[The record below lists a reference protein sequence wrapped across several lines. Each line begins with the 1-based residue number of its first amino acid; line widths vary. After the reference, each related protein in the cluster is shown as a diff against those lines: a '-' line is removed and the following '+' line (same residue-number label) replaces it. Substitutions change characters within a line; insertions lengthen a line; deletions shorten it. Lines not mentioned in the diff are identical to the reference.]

1 MVSKSTDDLALSK
14 ASATKPYGRH
24 SSDIAMRLNRETGS
38 LTKNAL
44 RRRWKLQVMK
54 AISSELG
61 IGISDI
67 RRLLGK
73 SEFDELVDE
82 AYETSA
88 TNPEAGTKRLLEK
101 ILSKYGVELDRN
113 RQ

>member
-1 MVSKSTDDLALSK
+1 
-14 ASATKPYGRH
+14 
-24 SSDIAMRLNRETGS
+24 MRLNRETGS
-38 LTKNAL
+38 LTKNAM

-54 AISSELG
+54 SISSELG
-61 IGISDI
+61 IGVSDI

-82 AYETSA
+82 AYEASA
-88 TNPEAGTKRLLEK
+88 INPEAGTKFLVEK
-101 ILSKYGVELDRN
+101 ILSKHGRELDQS

>member
-1 MVSKSTDDLALSK
+1 
-14 ASATKPYGRH
+14 
-24 SSDIAMRLNRETGS
+24 MRRAAARNRQPLQAARTS
-38 LTKNAL
+38 LTKNAM

-54 AISSELG
+54 SLGSELG

-73 SEFDELVDE
+73 LEFDELVDE
-82 AYETSA
+82 AYEASA
-88 TNPEAGTKRLLEK
+88 TDPEAGTKLLLEK
-101 ILSKYGVELDRN
+101 ILGKYGAELDQS